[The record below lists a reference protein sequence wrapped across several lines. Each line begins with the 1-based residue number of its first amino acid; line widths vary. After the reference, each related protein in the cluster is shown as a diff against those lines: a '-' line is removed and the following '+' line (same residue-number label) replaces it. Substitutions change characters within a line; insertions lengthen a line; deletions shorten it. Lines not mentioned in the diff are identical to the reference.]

1 MTRHEDGGILTG
13 FLLRTVIGFA
23 LVIGIVFEGGAVIFS
38 KVQADS
44 ISIEAAEKAAEQ
56 FGVSGSTAKATEVAE
71 EVTRRRGAELL
82 SLEVLEGEE
91 YLRATV
97 RVRAKTFLIHRIGP
111 LKKYATSTAVN
122 RGRVP

>member
-1 MTRHEDGGILTG
+1 MRPSESGGILTG
-13 FLLRTVIGFA
+13 FLLKTLIGFA
-23 LVIGIVFEGGAVIFS
+23 IVIGVVFEGGAVIFS
-38 KVQADS
+38 KVNADS
-44 ISIEAAEKAAEQ
+44 ISIECAEKAAEQ
-56 FGVSGSTAKATEVAE
+56 FGISGSTAKATEVAE
-71 EVTRRRGAELL
+71 AVAERRGATLD

-97 RVRAKTFLIHRIGP
+97 TVRAKTFVLHRFAG